1 DDSDVI
7 FESGQEHGLYRFLL
21 TQLDGLESKTAGKV
35 CVIMTAMNVA
45 SLPRALVRSGRIE
58 LWLETR
64 LPDATAR
71 REIIAQHILAL
82 PEVFNDVDMD
92 RVVEESEG
100 LTGADLKALVE
111 DAKVRYAYDRVRELP
126 AQPMTTYFLA
136 AAESVREHKQHYAS
150 AEETLREDARARR
163 RRDD

>member
-1 DDSDVI
+1 PCIIFIDDSDVI

-64 LPDATAR
+64 LPDAAAR
-71 REIIAQHILAL
+71 REIITQHILAL

-92 RVVEESEG
+92 RVVEESDG

-111 DAKVRYAYDRVRELP
+111 DAKVRELP

-163 RRDD
+163 RHDA